1 MFNNPQFWWFLS
13 RASGIVAW
21 ALLTGSVLWGILLA
35 TRMLKAIDR
44 PAWLLDLHRW
54 LSALTIFAV
63 ALHLVALYAD
73 SYVKFSVTD
82 LMVPFVATWRPFA
95 VALGVFATYLLLIVQ
110 VSSLLMKRL
119 PRKIWR
125 SIHLTSYVMFVFV
138 ILHSFLAGHDRGA
151 SMFVSFSAV
160 LISVTAIAT
169 AIRVRYATSPS
180 KTTTRKA
187 IIKL

>member
-73 SYVKFSVTD
+73 SYVEFSVTD
-82 LMVPFVATWRPFA
+82 LMVPFVATWRTIF
-95 VALGVFATYLLLIVQ
+95 LGPRRFMNMPKWASSHRVQLL
-110 VSSLLMKRL
+110 
-119 PRKIWR
+119 
-125 SIHLTSYVMFVFV
+125 HLQFW
-138 ILHSFLAGHDRGA
+138 L
-151 SMFVSFSAV
+151 
-160 LISVTAIAT
+160 
-169 AIRVRYATSPS
+169 
-180 KTTTRKA
+180 
-187 IIKL
+187 

>member
-1 MFNNPQFWWFLS
+1 MFNYPQFWWFLS

-35 TRMLKAIDR
+35 TRVLKAIDR

-73 SYVKFSVTD
+73 SYVEFSVTD
-82 LMVPFVATWRPFA
+82 LMVPFFATWRPFA
-95 VALGVFATYLLLIVQ
+95 VALGVFATYLLAIVQ

-138 ILHSFLAGHDRGA
+138 TLHSFLAGHDRGA

-160 LISVTAIAT
+160 LISFTAIAT
-169 AIRVRYATSPS
+169 AIRVRYATSSS
-180 KTTTRKA
+180 KTTLRKA
-187 IIKL
+187 VNKS